1 MQIYDA
7 VQYKAILQV
16 IHPNLLTH
24 PIHVRAKRFFAIYF
38 ELDQKSCLVKQKKK
52 KNEKKLFK
60 KIVKN

>member
-24 PIHVRAKRFFAIYF
+24 PIHVRAKRFFAIHF
-38 ELDQKSCLVKQKKK
+38 ELDQKSCLVSQKKK
-52 KNEKKLFK
+52 KNEKNCLK
-60 KIVKN
+60 KS